1 MQATEGTEEYGGPAA
16 LSESETRILKLVAQT
31 SRPQAYVNLHSGEWA
46 MYLPWDSK
54 PEAAP
59 DVPVRAPL
67 SHIYSIS
74 HLPLNHTAS
83 TSTAPAV
90 SGLAGSGMDQ
100 ESTQD
105 PWCKGAERCVCRL
118 TLLTSWRR

>member
-16 LSESETRILKLVAQT
+16 LSEPETRILKLVAQT

-59 DVPVRAPL
+59 DVPVRSPL
-67 SHIYSIS
+67 PHIHSAALS
-74 HLPLNHTAS
+74 CL
-83 TSTAPAV
+83 
-90 SGLAGSGMDQ
+90 
-100 ESTQD
+100 
-105 PWCKGAERCVCRL
+105 
-118 TLLTSWRR
+118 